1 MALSYKAHFD
11 DILPSSINWKWIT
24 ATSDGRFSAYY
35 CNEAIC
41 KDLGIFSHAQDA
53 NTAVV
58 EEVRKHLRRGLRR
71 LSDSEA

>member
-1 MALSYKAHFD
+1 MRYKAHCGEL
-11 DILPSSINWKWIT
+11 LPSSIHWQWIMPT
-24 ATSDGRFSAYY
+24 TDGRFSAYY
-35 CNEAIC
+35 CNEGIC

-58 EEVRKHLRRGLRR
+58 EEEVRKHLRRGLRR